1 MNHHDRS
8 EIGTDAVAEA
18 CSLAV
23 GHTYDGHERV
33 AQCARG
39 DEGVGLL
46 KKSIVHT
53 NELNITSVLWCALSY
68 TCTRSSDDCPCCF
81 SMQEE
86 LHDHHQWQAEMYTRR
101 NLV

>member
-23 GHTYDGHERV
+23 GHKYDGHERV

-39 DEGVGLL
+39 EEGADLL
-46 KKSIVHT
+46 KKSIVNT
-53 NELNITSVLWCALSY
+53 KGLNVTSVL
-68 TCTRSSDDCPCCF
+68 
-81 SMQEE
+81 
-86 LHDHHQWQAEMYTRR
+86 
-101 NLV
+101 